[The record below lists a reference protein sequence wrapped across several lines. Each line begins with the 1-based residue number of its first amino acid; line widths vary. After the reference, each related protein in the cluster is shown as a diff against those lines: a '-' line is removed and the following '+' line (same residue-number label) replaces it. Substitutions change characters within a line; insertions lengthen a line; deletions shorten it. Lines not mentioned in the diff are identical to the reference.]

1 MCIRRRRV
9 ISARVPAFGA
19 MLALLAST
27 ATAPAQNFPS
37 RPLTLVVPFAAGGP
51 SDVAGRILAQGLSEV
66 LGQQVVVENPSG
78 AGGTV
83 GSLRV
88 AKAPPD
94 GYQFVIGNSGTHAWS
109 QALYKKPPYDTVA
122 DFTPLGLVVESP
134 RVLIAPKTFPANSLP
149 EFIAYVKANQA
160 TVKFGSAGAG
170 SASHVSCI
178 LFNAALGVD
187 VTHIPYRGLGP
198 AMQDLMAGRIDYVC
212 DSVSTSLPQIES
224 NSIKAIASTGSRR
237 PAVLPNVPTARE
249 QGLDFEVS
257 TWQGLFLPKGTPA
270 PIVRRLNE
278 AVGAALDTPSVRE
291 RFEALGEEVAQ
302 KPGLF
307 CQVRRRRDRALER
320 PDQGERRLRGLSIR
334 SHEHSPP
341 FVPAKA
347 GTQRHSLRA
356 WIPSISA
363 FTRVFDALCAGMNG
377 VLARLR
383 VSQARIQMEEATVT
397 SSRRML
403 VTSLPPARMRAI
415 ACAIGSNA
423 TAMWKALA

>member
-1 MCIRRRRV
+1 
-9 ISARVPAFGA
+9 
-19 MLALLAST
+19 
-27 ATAPAQNFPS
+27 
-37 RPLTLVVPFAAGGP
+37 
-51 SDVAGRILAQGLSEV
+51 
-66 LGQQVVVENPSG
+66 
-78 AGGTV
+78 
-83 GSLRV
+83 
-88 AKAPPD
+88 
-94 GYQFVIGNSGTHAWS
+94 
-109 QALYKKPPYDTVA
+109 
-122 DFTPLGLVVESP
+122 
-134 RVLIAPKTFPANSLP
+134 
-149 EFIAYVKANQA
+149 
-160 TVKFGSAGAG
+160 
-170 SASHVSCI
+170 
-178 LFNAALGVD
+178 
-187 VTHIPYRGLGP
+187 
-198 AMQDLMAGRIDYVC
+198 
-212 DSVSTSLPQIES
+212 
-224 NSIKAIASTGSRR
+224 
-237 PAVLPNVPTARE
+237 
-249 QGLDFEVS
+249 
-257 TWQGLFLPKGTPA
+257 
-270 PIVRRLNE
+270 VRRLNE

>member
-1 MCIRRRRV
+1 MRSRRNRA
-9 ISARVPAFGA
+9 ISARLPAFAA
-19 MLALLAST
+19 MLALLALP
-27 ATAPAQNFPS
+27 ATAAAQNWPS

-51 SDVAGRILAQGLSEV
+51 SDVAGRILAQGLGDV

-94 GYQFVIGNSGTHAWS
+94 GYQFVLGNSGTHAWS
-109 QALYKKPPYDTVA
+109 QALYKKPPYDTMA
-122 DFTPLGLVVESP
+122 DFTALALVVESP
-134 RVLIAPKTFPANSLP
+134 RVLITPKTLPANSLP

-178 LFNAALGVD
+178 LLNAALGVD

-249 QGLDFEVS
+249 QGLDVEVS
-257 TWQGLFLPKGTPA
+257 TWQGLFLPKGTPE
-270 PIVRRLNE
+270 PIVRRLNQ

-291 RFEALGEEVAQ
+291 RFEALGEEVA
-302 KPGLF
+302 P
-307 CQVRRRRDRALER
+307 
-320 PDQGERRLRGLSIR
+320 PERR
-334 SHEHSPP
+334 SPDYFAK
-341 FVPAKA
+341 FVAGEIARWSGPIKA
-347 GTQRHSLRA
+347 SGV
-356 WIPSISA
+356 SA
-363 FTRVFDALCAGMNG
+363 D
-377 VLARLR
+377 
-383 VSQARIQMEEATVT
+383 
-397 SSRRML
+397 
-403 VTSLPPARMRAI
+403 
-415 ACAIGSNA
+415 
-423 TAMWKALA
+423 